1 MANWYAKQVSV
12 AGEWE
17 AQDFTASPLPP
28 VTITG
33 DLAATEAQDTI
44 AASGIVTAGPI
55 TITGTLS
62 VTEAQDSIASN
73 GDLAHVGNLSAI
85 EAQDT
90 STFVGDLAHVGALS
104 ATDGQDIFEAIG
116 GGLSAFAPPPALFIV
131 NMGRM
136 MSR

>member
-33 DLAATEAQDTI
+33 DLAATEAQDLATAI
-44 AASGIVTAGPI
+44 GQMGHNGSFTVIDPQDGLVASGFIVNAAG
-55 TITGTLS
+55 S
-62 VTEAQDSIASN
+62 
-73 GDLAHVGNLSAI
+73 LA
-85 EAQDT
+85 
-90 STFVGDLAHVGALS
+90 
-104 ATDGQDIFEAIG
+104 
-116 GGLSAFAPPPALFIV
+116 PLFIV